1 MPQICIEVAT
11 LASLVEMA
19 TSHVEDIE
27 SGLED
32 GTYEFNGN
40 QDIAEKRTQ
49 LNAGFDALKNFH
61 QAQATTQSSEPE
73 MTNSFSKMGFTGEPV
88 TPPITSAPSA
98 LRRYGCFNRK
108 PLLNSFVGPGAIMID
123 NVMSKDCQY
132 SRHHNDERC
141 AGCSENQQAAQ
152 PAALV

>member
-27 SGLED
+27 SGLQD
-32 GTYEFNGN
+32 GTYHFTDN

-49 LNAGFDALKNFH
+49 LNAGFDALKDFRES
-61 QAQATTQSSEPE
+61 QAKAQPTEPE
-73 MTNSFSKMGFTGEPV
+73 MTNSFSKMGFSGEPV
-88 TPPITSAPSA
+88 APSVTPSPAA

-108 PLLNSFVGPGAIMID
+108 PLVNNFVGPGGVLID
-123 NVMSKDCQY
+123 NVMTKDCQY
-132 SRHHNDERC
+132 SIHNDDPRC
-141 AGCSENQQAAQ
+141 ASCTHQQVFQ
-152 PAALV
+152 PA

>member
-40 QDIAEKRTQ
+40 EDIAEKRTQ
-49 LNAGFDALKNFH
+49 LNAGFDALKDFRDS
-61 QAQATTQSSEPE
+61 QAKAQPTEPE

-88 TPPITSAPSA
+88 AQPITSTPAT

-108 PLLNSFVGPGAIMID
+108 PLVNSFIGPGAIVID

-132 SRHHNDERC
+132 SIHNDDPRC
-141 AGCSENQQAAQ
+141 ASCMHQQVFQ
-152 PAALV
+152 PA